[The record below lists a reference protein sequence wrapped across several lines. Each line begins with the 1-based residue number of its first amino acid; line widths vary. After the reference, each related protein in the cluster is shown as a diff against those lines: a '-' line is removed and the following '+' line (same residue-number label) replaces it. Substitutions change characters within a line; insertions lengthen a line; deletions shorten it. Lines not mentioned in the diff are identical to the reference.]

1 LQANFY
7 LNKKKIFFVKLKLV
21 IILTLIVL
29 ALITSYPFI
38 LKKPV
43 LREVLVKF
51 SSEEDFKSYLTEG
64 KEALPLFAE
73 IGGVAAAR
81 TFGAMEAKA
90 AEIAAQAP
98 TPPTQPERIS
108 FTTVQVMGIDEPD
121 LVKTDGLR
129 IYFSRGREFYIPRP
143 LVVEKIP
150 STYPT
155 VKTKVIKAF
164 PPDALSVL
172 SEINETGNL
181 LLTSGTLLVLN
192 SKIYGYDISNPELPV
207 KKFTIELNG
216 TIVGARLYEN
226 KVYIVV
232 KNEIDYYRPCPI
244 YPIAINR
251 KSFIIPCQEIYHPIP
266 IIPVDVTY
274 TAIILNPETGE
285 VEKSLT
291 FVGSD
296 LSVVY
301 MSPQAIYV
309 TYTYY
314 EDMFKIM
321 VKFLDEKT
329 RDIIPSHVI
338 ERLKEIEGYKISTS
352 SKLQEFNIE
361 MEKYMRTLSE
371 EKRLKVE
378 NELRNR
384 MEKYFEEMRRE
395 LVKTGIV
402 KIELEN
408 FVVSA
413 TGNIPGMPLNQFSL
427 DEHNNY
433 LRIATTVGM
442 SGKTENDVY
451 VLDKDLKIVGS
462 VKGLGMEERIYSV
475 RFIGDRGYIVTF
487 RETDPFYVLDLS
499 DPTNPQVKGELKI
512 PGYSSYLHP
521 IEEHLILG
529 IGKEGWKVK
538 ISLFDVSSATE
549 PKEVDKYTLDEYW
562 SDVLETHHAFLLD
575 KKHEIFFLPGSKG
588 GYIFSYSNQTLEL
601 KKVTPAYGARRAV
614 YINDWLYILADSKVV
629 VFNEFTWEKVN
640 ELEF

>member
-1 LQANFY
+1 M
-7 LNKKKIFFVKLKLV
+7 KIKST
-21 IILTLIVL
+21 IILMLIVL
-29 ALITSYPFI
+29 ALIISYSFI
-38 LKKPV
+38 LKGPV
-43 LREVLVKF
+43 LKKEALVKF
-51 SSEEDFKSYLTEG
+51 YSEEDFKSYLTEA
-64 KEALPLFAE
+64 KEVAPLFTEVA
-73 IGGVAAAR
+73 GVVATR
-81 TFGAMEAKA
+81 TFGAMEEKA
-90 AEIAAQAP
+90 AEIAAP
-98 TPPTQPERIS
+98 TLAPPTQPERIS
-108 FTTVQVMGIDEPD
+108 STTVQVMGIDEPD
-121 LVKTDGLR
+121 LVKTDGLS
-129 IYFSRGREFYIPRP
+129 IYFSPGREFFYIPRP
-143 LVVEKIP
+143 LIAEKIP
-150 STYPT
+150 PTYHKA
-155 VKTKVIKAF
+155 KTKIIKVF
-164 PPDALSVL
+164 PPENLSLL

-181 LLTSGTLLVLN
+181 LLTSNTLLVLN
-192 SKIYGYDISNPELPV
+192 SKIYSYDISNPEVPV

-216 TIVGARLYEN
+216 SIVGARLYKN
-226 KVYIVV
+226 KVYIIV
-232 KNEIDYYRPCPI
+232 KNEVDYYKPCPI
-244 YPIAINR
+244 HPLTINR
-251 KSFIIPCQEIYHPIP
+251 KPLLIPCQEIYHPIP

-274 TAIILNPETGE
+274 TALTLNPDTGE
-285 VEKSLT
+285 LEKSIT

-361 MEKYMRTLSE
+361 MEKYMRSLSE
-371 EKRLKVE
+371 EERLRVE

-408 FVVSA
+408 FVISA

-427 DEHNNY
+427 DEDNSY

-442 SGKTENDVY
+442 SGETENDVY

-462 VKGLGMEERIYSV
+462 VKGLGIKERIYSV
-475 RFIGDRGYIVTF
+475 RFIGDRGYVVTF

-538 ISLFDVSSATE
+538 ISLFDVSSSTE

>member
-1 LQANFY
+1 M
-7 LNKKKIFFVKLKLV
+7 LKE
-21 IILTLIVL
+21 
-29 ALITSYPFI
+29 A
-38 LKKPV
+38 
-43 LREVLVKF
+43 LVKF

-64 KEALPLFAE
+64 KEALSLFAE
-73 IGGVAAAR
+73 IGGVAVAGTLEAR
-81 TFGAMEAKA
+81 A
-90 AEIAAQAP
+90 AEITASTPA
-98 TPPTQPERIS
+98 PPTQPERIS
-108 FTTVQVMGIDEPD
+108 PTTVQVMGIDEPD

-129 IYFSRGREFYIPRP
+129 IYFSLGREFYIRP

-150 STYPT
+150 IIYPT

-164 PPDALSVL
+164 PPEALSIL

-181 LLTSGTLLVLN
+181 LLTSNTLLVLN
-192 SKIYGYDISNPELPV
+192 SKIYGYDISNPELPA

-216 TIVGARLYEN
+216 TIAGARLYKN

-232 KNEIDYYRPCPI
+232 KNDIDYYKPCPI

-251 KSFIIPCQEIYHPIP
+251 KPFVIPCQEIYHPIQ
-266 IIPVDVTY
+266 IIPADVTY
-274 TAIILNPETGE
+274 TAIILNPDTGE

-291 FVGSD
+291 FVGSGS
-296 LSVVY
+296 SVVY
-301 MSPQAIYV
+301 MSKEAIYV

-321 VKFLDEKT
+321 VRFLDERA
-329 RDIIPSHVI
+329 RDIIPTHVI

-361 MEKYMRTLSE
+361 VEKYMRTLSE
-371 EKRLKVE
+371 DERSKVE
-378 NELRNR
+378 SELSDRT
-384 MEKYFEEMRRE
+384 EKYFEEMRRE

-402 KIELEN
+402 KIEVGN

-451 VLDKDLKIVGS
+451 VLDRDLKIVGS

-529 IGKEGWKVK
+529 VGKEGWKVK

-601 KKVTPAYGARRAV
+601 KKVMPAYDARRAV